1 MSVQSILT
9 RAKEAS
15 PSLAAAS
22 TDTKNAALARIAQLL
37 LDNSSAIVSA
47 NALDLE
53 RGKEKWTFTGPLGQ
67 AKARRGKDSGSC

>member
-37 LDNSSAIVSA
+37 LDNAGAIVSA
-47 NALDLE
+47 NALDLSAVKKMDFH
-53 RGKEKWTFTGPLGQ
+53 RASWTG
-67 AKARRGKDSGSC
+67 